1 MFSELDLIFVL
12 ILGVMFGVFIGF
24 IPNGLSLKQVKE
36 PTIASDKTNK
46 ILIANNILLKI
57 SLWKM
62 IVGFVPKDETGCYCT
77 DGSGFL
83 SDAFCRLGI
92 ESNTIDEQ
100 MALWKIERL
109 DKKLG
114 EL

>member
-1 MFSELDLIFVL
+1 MFSGTDLIF
-12 ILGVMFGVFIGF
+12 MFGFGVIAGM
-24 IPNGLSLKQVKE
+24 ILMGVIHTYEDKKVK
-36 PTIASDKTNK
+36 SDYENTDK
-46 ILIANNILLKI
+46 IIIANNILLKI

-62 IVGFVPKDETGCYCT
+62 IIGFSPKDETGCYCA
-77 DGSGFL
+77 DGCNFI

>member
-1 MFSELDLIFVL
+1 MFSGTDLIFML
-12 ILGVMFGVFIGF
+12 IVGLLLGIGF
-24 IPNGLSLKQVKE
+24 SFIHDRRKQNNHECLKE
-36 PTIASDKTNK
+36 DTSDKVYV
-46 ILIANNILLKI
+46 ANNILLKI

-62 IVGFVPKDETGCYCT
+62 IIGFAPKDETGCYCT
-77 DGSGFL
+77 DGCNFL

-92 ESNTIDEQ
+92 ESNTIDEN